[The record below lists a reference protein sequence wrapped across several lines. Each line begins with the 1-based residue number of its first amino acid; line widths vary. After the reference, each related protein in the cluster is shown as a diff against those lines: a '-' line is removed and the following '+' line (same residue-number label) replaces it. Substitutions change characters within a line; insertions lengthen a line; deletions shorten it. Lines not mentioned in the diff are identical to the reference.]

1 VYHVFICT
9 YILDNV
15 NDILNV
21 HNCDFI
27 PRLFQK
33 ETEVLDILL
42 VTPSLVIKAWIF
54 TVAREKQNVR
64 PLSDSSTGSEPDTG
78 STDGVNLVYWA
89 ITNNALYSN
98 I

>member
-15 NDILNV
+15 NDILKV

-33 ETEVLDILL
+33 ETEVLDISLI
-42 VTPSLVIKAWIF
+42 TPSLAIKAWMF
-54 TVAREKQNVR
+54 TVAREKQKVR
-64 PLSDSSTGSEPDTG
+64 PVPDSSAGSEPDTG
-78 STDGVNLVYWA
+78 STDGVNLVY
-89 ITNNALYSN
+89 
-98 I
+98 